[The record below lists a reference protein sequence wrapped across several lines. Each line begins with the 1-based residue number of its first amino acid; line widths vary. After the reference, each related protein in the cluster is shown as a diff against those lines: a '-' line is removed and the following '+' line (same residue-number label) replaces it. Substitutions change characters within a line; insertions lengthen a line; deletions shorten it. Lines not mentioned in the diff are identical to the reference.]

1 MPAVGVID
9 SVIFMYFTVL
19 CWKYRG
25 VVMFMSLL
33 LGCATVIVTMGI
45 QIFSVVFILQY
56 LFKIVAIAKSNTGE
70 KTRTTYVISVIM
82 VILFIGHMI
91 QVAVWAALFMFVG
104 EFDDLLTAYYHS
116 MVNFASLGYGDIVMS
131 EQWRLM
137 GAIESSIG
145 VLMFGVSAGAM
156 LSIMSYILSH
166 DDRLK
171 DQMAELHKHSHYDHD
186 E

>member
-1 MPAVGVID
+1 
-9 SVIFMYFTVL
+9 
-19 CWKYRG
+19 
-25 VVMFMSLL
+25 MFMSLL
-33 LGCATVIVTMGI
+33 LGCVTVIVSMSI
-45 QIFSVVFILQY
+45 QIFAVVFILQY
-56 LFKIVAIAKSNTGE
+56 LFKIVSIARNHTGA
-70 KTRTTYVISVIM
+70 KRRTTYVISVIM

-137 GAIESSIG
+137 GAIESCIG

-156 LSIMSYILSH
+156 LSIMNFILSH
-166 DDRLK
+166 DHRLK
-171 DQMAELHKHSHYDHD
+171 DLYVEIHKHPHKLDH

>member
-1 MPAVGVID
+1 MNGVVFIL
-9 SVIFMYFTVL
+9 FTVL

-25 VVMFMSLL
+25 AVMFMSLL

-56 LFKIVAIAKSNTGE
+56 LFKIVSIAKNNTGA
-70 KTRTTYVISVIM
+70 KRRTTYVISVIM
-82 VILFIGHMI
+82 VILFIGHLI
-91 QVAVWAALFMFVG
+91 QVAIWAALFLFVG

-166 DDRLK
+166 DHRLK
-171 DQMAELHKHSHYDHD
+171 DQYAEIHKHSHKLDH